1 MDRVVNRIKLMKLY
15 SQPEVFEPIL
25 FEDGVNIILGEK
37 SDANTTSGRKTNGV
51 GKSMSIEFINFCLF
65 KKYSDSRIR
74 LIPDDALSDNVYI
87 NLDLKIGQEYI
98 TILRSKKE
106 QDRPL
111 LKKNGETIVF
121 ENVDEAQRYLK
132 DLMYNDFNNQ
142 VLPSFREIIAPLI
155 RDEKS
160 EFKTILECFDVSKKI
175 PVSVVPHLYF
185 LNISLDIYKKTQE
198 TVKKVEQY
206 KSLSTNTKKE
216 VTDGNQKKINDVR
229 AELNALNDEVLKMND
244 AIESFKS
251 NEAFNSI
258 QKDLIELEDLL
269 DKLRIRQ
276 KTIKYELRKIKNLPK
291 PEEIDRSE
299 IELIYNQFKEGLG
312 DLIVKSLE
320 ETLGFKTKIET
331 FQRSLINQRATD
343 LKNELYD
350 ITEHIRGLDEQ
361 YSEKIKIID
370 QKGVLKNL
378 KSSLKIYNQKNQE
391 YSKKIG
397 LFKEYEHAEK
407 EKKNLFLKKTQE
419 VLELDNEIDEKKKI
433 LNSFLNTV
441 LSIHEQIMGNKE
453 CSFTI
458 ETINNKTSKQTIKIE
473 MRIYDDG
480 SHSVD
485 RTKVFI
491 YDMALLFN
499 QYTRLRHP
507 GLLIHDN
514 IFDVDQDTLVQSLN
528 FLAKQEEKY
537 QDFQYI
543 LTLNRDKI
551 EHEEKM
557 NQIKLD
563 IEKHKVAT
571 FTKDNKFLKISYQEK

>member
-1 MDRVVNRIKLMKLY
+1 MDRVVNRIKLIKLY
-15 SQPEVFEPIL
+15 SEPEVFEPIL

-37 SDANTTSGRKTNGV
+37 SDANTTRGRKTNGV
-51 GKSMSIEFINFCLF
+51 GKSMSIEFINFCLL

-74 LIPDDALSDNVYI
+74 LIPDEALSDNVLI
-87 NLDLKIGQEYI
+87 KLQLQIGKEEI
-98 TILRSKKE
+98 TLIRSKGE
-106 QDRPL
+106 QNRPQL
-111 LKKNGETIVF
+111 RKNGETIIF

-132 DLMYNDFNNQ
+132 DLLYNDFNEG
-142 VLPSFREIIAPLI
+142 VLPSFRELIAPLI

-160 EFKTILECFDVSKKI
+160 EFKSILECFDVSKKI

-185 LNISLDIYKKTQE
+185 LNISLEIYNNVQE
-198 TVKKVEQY
+198 TIKKIERY
-206 KSLSTNTKKE
+206 KSISTNTKKE
-216 VTDGNQKKINDVR
+216 VTSGNQKKISDVR
-229 AELNALNDEVLKMND
+229 AELNALNDEVLRMNE
-244 AIESFKS
+244 AIESFRS
-251 NEAFNSI
+251 SEAFDSI
-258 QKDLIELEDLL
+258 EKDLVEMEDLL
-269 DKLRIRQ
+269 DKLRVRQ
-276 KTIKYELRKIKNLPK
+276 KAIKYELQKIKNLPK
-291 PEEIDRSE
+291 PEEIDSSE
-299 IELIYNQFKEGLG
+299 IELIYNQFKQGLG

-320 ETLGFKTKIET
+320 KTLEFKTKIET

-343 LKNELYD
+343 LQNELYEV
-350 ITEHIRGLDEQ
+350 TEKIRGLDEQ
-361 YSEKIKIID
+361 YGEKLKIID

-391 YSKKIG
+391 YSKRIG
-397 LFKEYEHAEK
+397 LYKEYEHAEK

-419 VLELDNEIDEKKKI
+419 VYELDNEIDEKKNV

-441 LSIHEQIMGNKE
+441 LSIHELIMGNKE
-453 CSFTI
+453 CSFAI
-458 ETINNKTSKQTIKIE
+458 ETINNKTNKQTVKIE

-491 YDMALLFN
+491 YDMSLLFN
-499 QYTRLRHP
+499 KYTRIRHP

-528 FLAKQEEKY
+528 FLAKQEENY

-571 FTKDNKFLKISYQEK
+571 YTKDNKFLKTSYQEI

>member
-537 QDFQYI
+537 QDFQYV

>member
-1 MDRVVNRIKLMKLY
+1 M
-15 SQPEVFEPIL
+15 
-25 FEDGVNIILGEK
+25 
-37 SDANTTSGRKTNGV
+37 
-51 GKSMSIEFINFCLF
+51 
-65 KKYSDSRIR
+65 
-74 LIPDDALSDNVYI
+74 
-87 NLDLKIGQEYI
+87 
-98 TILRSKKE
+98 
-106 QDRPL
+106 
-111 LKKNGETIVF
+111 
-121 ENVDEAQRYLK
+121 
-132 DLMYNDFNNQ
+132 
-142 VLPSFREIIAPLI
+142 
-155 RDEKS
+155 
-160 EFKTILECFDVSKKI
+160 
-175 PVSVVPHLYF
+175 
-185 LNISLDIYKKTQE
+185 
-198 TVKKVEQY
+198 
-206 KSLSTNTKKE
+206 
-216 VTDGNQKKINDVR
+216 
-229 AELNALNDEVLKMND
+229 
-244 AIESFKS
+244 
-251 NEAFNSI
+251 
-258 QKDLIELEDLL
+258 
-269 DKLRIRQ
+269 
-276 KTIKYELRKIKNLPK
+276 
-291 PEEIDRSE
+291 
-299 IELIYNQFKEGLG
+299 
-312 DLIVKSLE
+312 
-320 ETLGFKTKIET
+320 
-331 FQRSLINQRATD
+331 INQRATD

-537 QDFQYI
+537 QDFQYV

-551 EHEEKM
+551 EHEEK
-557 NQIKLD
+557 
-563 IEKHKVAT
+563 
-571 FTKDNKFLKISYQEK
+571 

>member
-1 MDRVVNRIKLMKLY
+1 MDRVVNRIKLLKLY
-15 SQPEVFEPIL
+15 SEPEVFETIV

-37 SDANTTSGRKTNGV
+37 SDANTTRGRKTNGV

-74 LIPDDALSDNVYI
+74 LIPDEVFSDDVLI
-87 NLDLKIGQEYI
+87 KLDLQIGKEEI
-98 TILRSKKE
+98 TIIRSKGE
-106 QDRPL
+106 QNRPI
-111 LKKNGETIVF
+111 LKKNEKTIVF
-121 ENVDEAQRYLK
+121 ESVDEAQRYLK
-132 DLMYNDFNNQ
+132 DLLYNDFNEV
-142 VLPSFREIIAPLI
+142 VLPNFRELISPLI

-185 LNISLDIYKKTQE
+185 LNISLVIYRKVQE
-198 TVKKVEQY
+198 TIKKIEQY
-206 KSLSTNTKKE
+206 KNVSTNAKKE
-216 VTDGNQKKINDVR
+216 VTNGNQKKINDVR
-229 AELNALNDEVLKMND
+229 AELNALNDEVQKMND
-244 AIESFKS
+244 AIESFRS

-258 QKDLIELEDLL
+258 EKDLVGLESLL
-269 DKLRIRQ
+269 DKLRVRQ
-276 KTIKYELRKIKNLPK
+276 KAIKYEIQRIKSLPK
-291 PEEIDRSE
+291 PEDIDSSE
-299 IELIYNQFKEGLG
+299 IELIYNQFKQGLG
-312 DLIVKSLE
+312 ELIVKSLQ

-331 FQRSLINQRATD
+331 FQRSLINQRASD
-343 LKNELYD
+343 LQNELYE
-350 ITEHIRGLDEQ
+350 ITEQIRGLDEQ
-361 YSEKIKIID
+361 YGEKLRIID

-378 KSSLKIYNQKNQE
+378 KNSLKIYNQKNQE
-391 YSKKIG
+391 YSKRIG

-407 EKKNLFLKKTQE
+407 EKKTLFLKKTQE
-419 VLELDNEIDEKKKI
+419 ILELDNEIDEKKNI
-433 LNSFLNTV
+433 LNSFLTTV
-441 LSIHEQIMGNKE
+441 LSIHELIMGNKE

-458 ETINNKTSKQTIKIE
+458 ETVNSKTSKQIVKIE
-473 MRIYDDG
+473 LRIYDDG

-499 QYTRLRHP
+499 QHTRKRHP

-528 FLAKQEEKY
+528 FLAMQEGKY

-551 EHEEKM
+551 EHEEDL
-557 NQIKLD
+557 NQLNLD

-571 FTKDNKFLKISYQEK
+571 FTKDNKFLRKNYQEK